1 MHPHAL
7 EHFRA
12 RHGKPRWLDI
22 LLAAALLALFIL
34 PGIFEDLLP

>member
-7 EHFRA
+7 QQFRA

-22 LLAAALLALFIL
+22 LIALAVLAVFIL
-34 PGIFEDLLP
+34 PGCFESLLP